1 MKPVFL
7 RDENGFLLQSEI
19 RCSWKAS
26 GTASGEDTPVNRRR
40 AKSSKAQRVLSERVR
55 SVRPSGVRKI
65 FDLAGKIKDPIN
77 LSIGEPDFDIPE
89 RIKEEGIQWIRAGFN
104 KYTPSGGIAELREKV
119 LHHLHE
125 KGILCED
132 VIITA
137 GVTGGLLLALM
148 VTLNPLDEVII
159 PDPYFVLYEYQV
171 ALLGGK
177 PVFFDTYPDFT
188 LREEELGKAV
198 TNKTKAILINSPNNP
213 TGMVY
218 SREEL
223 EMVARVAREKKLLI
237 FSDDIYDR
245 FVFDGDHGP
254 YLGQLSENALTFGG
268 FSKTWGMTGWRL
280 GYVAGP
286 REVIQCMVTMQQYVF
301 SSVNSFAQKAA
312 LKALDYNMETM
323 IREYRKKRDL
333 IYEGIKDKYA
343 VAKPNGAF
351 FIFPEVPGGDGDA
364 FVERALEK
372 KLFIIPGSVFS
383 RRKSHVRISFAASEE
398 NLLKGIEI
406 LRGLA

>member
-1 MKPVFL
+1 
-7 RDENGFLLQSEI
+7 
-19 RCSWKAS
+19 
-26 GTASGEDTPVNRRR
+26 
-40 AKSSKAQRVLSERVR
+40 VLSDRVM

-65 FDLAGKIKDPIN
+65 FDLANKIKDPIN
-77 LSIGEPDFDIPE
+77 LSIGEPDFDIPDS
-89 RIKEEGIQWIRAGFN
+89 IKEEGIQWIRAGFN
-104 KYTPSGGIAELREKV
+104 KYTPSGGIPELREKV
-119 LHHLHE
+119 LIHLRQ
-125 KGILCED
+125 KGIICED

-148 VTLNPLDEVII
+148 VTLNPLDEIII

-171 ALLGGK
+171 LLLGGR

-188 LREEELGKAV
+188 LREEDLEKAI

-213 TGMVY
+213 TGMVH
-218 SREEL
+218 SQEEL
-223 EMVARVAREKKLLI
+223 EMVVRVARERNLLI
-237 FSDDIYDR
+237 LSDDIYVR
-245 FVFDGDHGP
+245 FVYDGDHGA
-254 YLGQLSENALTFGG
+254 YLGRLYENTLTFGG

-286 REVIQCMVTMQQYVF
+286 SEIIQCMVTMQQYAF

-312 LKALDYNMETM
+312 LKALDYNTDYLIEN
-323 IREYRKKRDL
+323 YRKKRDL
-333 IYEGIKDKYA
+333 IYEGIKDKYT
-343 VAKPNGAF
+343 VVKPNGAY
-351 FIFPEVPGGDGDA
+351 FIYPEVPGGDGDG

-383 RRKSHVRISFAASEE
+383 RRKSHVRISFASTEE

-406 LRGLA
+406 LRDMA

>member
-1 MKPVFL
+1 M
-7 RDENGFLLQSEI
+7 
-19 RCSWKAS
+19 
-26 GTASGEDTPVNRRR
+26 
-40 AKSSKAQRVLSERVR
+40 

-65 FDLAGKIKDPIN
+65 FDLANKIKDPIN
-77 LSIGEPDFDIPE
+77 LSIGEPDFDIPDS
-89 RIKEEGIQWIRAGFN
+89 IKEEGIKWIRAGFN
-104 KYTPSGGIAELREKV
+104 KYTPSGGIPELREKV
-119 LHHLHE
+119 LHHLRQ
-125 KGILCED
+125 KGIICED

-148 VTLNPLDEVII
+148 VTLNPLDEIII

-171 ALLGGK
+171 LLLGGR
-177 PVFFDTYPDFT
+177 PVYFDTYPDFT
-188 LREEELGKAV
+188 LREEELKKV
-198 TNKTKAILINSPNNP
+198 MTDKTKAILINSPNNP
-213 TGMVY
+213 TGMVH

-223 EMVARVAREKKLLI
+223 EMVVRVARERNLLVL
-237 FSDDIYDR
+237 SDDIYDR
-245 FVFDGDHGP
+245 FVYDSGHGA
-254 YLGQLSENALTFGG
+254 YLGQLYENTLTFGG

-286 REVIQCMVTMQQYVF
+286 SEIIQCMVTMQQYAF

-312 LKALDYNMETM
+312 LKALDYNTDDL
-323 IREYRKKRDL
+323 IKGYQKKRDL

-343 VAKPNGAF
+343 VVKPNGAF

-383 RRKSHVRISFAASEE
+383 RRKSHVRISFASSEA

-406 LRGLA
+406 LRSMA

>member
-1 MKPVFL
+1 M
-7 RDENGFLLQSEI
+7 
-19 RCSWKAS
+19 
-26 GTASGEDTPVNRRR
+26 
-40 AKSSKAQRVLSERVR
+40 LSDRVR

-65 FDLAGKIKDPIN
+65 FDLANKIKDPIN

-89 RIKEEGIQWIRAGFN
+89 IIKEEGIQWIRAGFN
-104 KYTPSGGIAELREKV
+104 KYTPSGGIPELREKV
-119 LHHLHE
+119 LYHLRQ
-125 KGILCED
+125 KGIICED

-148 VTLNPLDEVII
+148 VTLNPLDEIII

-171 ALLGGK
+171 ALLGGR
-177 PVFFDTYPDFT
+177 PVFFNTYPDFS
-188 LREEELGKAV
+188 LREEELRRAI
-198 TNKTKAILINSPNNP
+198 TDKTKAILINSPNNP

-223 EMVARVAREKKLLI
+223 EMVARVAREKNI
-237 FSDDIYDR
+237 MVFSDDIYER

-254 YLGQLSENALTFGG
+254 YLGRLFENTLTFGG

-286 REVIQCMVTMQQYVF
+286 SEIIQCMVTMQQYVF

-312 LKALDYNMETM
+312 LKALDYSTDSM
-323 IREYRKKRDL
+323 IEGYRRKRDL
-333 IYEGIKDKYA
+333 VYEGIKDKYT
-343 VAKPNGAF
+343 VMKPNGAY

-372 KLFIIPGSVFS
+372 KLFIVPGSVFS
-383 RRKSHVRISFAASEE
+383 NRKSHVRISFAASEE

-406 LRGLA
+406 LRELA